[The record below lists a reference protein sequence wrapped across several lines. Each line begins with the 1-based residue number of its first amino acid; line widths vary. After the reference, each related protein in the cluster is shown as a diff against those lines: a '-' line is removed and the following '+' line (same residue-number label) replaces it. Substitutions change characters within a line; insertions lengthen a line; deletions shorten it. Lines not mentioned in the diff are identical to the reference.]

1 MKASRLI
8 AVVATIAIFLAA
20 LGALISCDSK
30 ESKSN
35 EPGDQIRL
43 WICLAEQEP
52 HDFKMTVSEEAK
64 MNGVVCPVCDSI
76 EVFRAGACPTCGRYY
91 PIGRYNATAT
101 ADTDRPQSREPVF
114 FPPAPTI
121 HLANLKFSHSTTST
135 TTTAPRIGTPDAF
148 FSNVCCTPEMN

>member
-8 AVVATIAIFLAA
+8 AVLALTAIFLAA
-20 LGALISCDSK
+20 LGALVSCDSQ
-30 ESKSN
+30 SSTGT

-91 PIGRYNATAT
+91 PIGRYNASPETCMHCGSDLPGKDVNT
-101 ADTDRPQSREPVF
+101 L
-114 FPPAPTI
+114 
-121 HLANLKFSHSTTST
+121 HSH
-135 TTTAPRIGTPDAF
+135 GGH
-148 FSNVCCTPEMN
+148 